1 PAISGSNRQ
10 ASRPCSGVA
19 RPVIRAVNSVGKGH
33 VPILGSPVGGGVR
46 VSTPIVAG
54 EPFRAYPASATG
66 QVANVLSESA
76 VQGLAPLAN
85 DGRPSGAQDPIIRHR
100 LVPLGPGHLL
110 GACSQGPPYLRPG
123 ALGRNGL
130 QKRQDGPV
138 GGREGN
144 ELRLPARVAVV
155 EEHL

>member
-1 PAISGSNRQ
+1 REGRAWANRAPAISGSNRQ

-76 VQGLAPLAN
+76 GGGKKTRSDKV
-85 DGRPSGAQDPIIRHR
+85 
-100 LVPLGPGHLL
+100 
-110 GACSQGPPYLRPG
+110 LRRT
-123 ALGRNGL
+123 LISTTIMHFYSCFS
-130 QKRQDGPV
+130 V
-138 GGREGN
+138 FT
-144 ELRLPARVAVV
+144 
-155 EEHL
+155 H